1 MATTLGLWLEVD
13 DAKHVADSRLE
24 RVQVDVMSV
33 DLPVACG

>member
-13 DAKHVADSRLE
+13 GAKHVVGSQLE